1 MRTDGQA
8 DRRKDGRQ
16 QTHMTKLIVAFN
28 SFAKA
33 PKSINIRLLGRN
45 LKIRLSL
52 LERSCKENGWMSDGL
67 ILFSTGADN

>member
-16 QTHMTKLIVAFN
+16 THMTKLIVAFS

-33 PKSINIRLLGRN
+33 PKSINIRLLDRN

-52 LERSCKENGWMSDGL
+52 RERSCKENGWMSDGL